1 MLNSEMTSLLDK
13 LYNLRGED
21 SVILVS
27 MDKEKQSAVETRD
40 RTSSLKTELQS
51 KINDLTSE
59 ENVLADE
66 GEKLKNALAL
76 IKKKNLLL
84 LLSI

>member
-1 MLNSEMTSLLDK
+1 MKVLSSEMTSLLDK

-27 MDKEKQSAVETRD
+27 MEKEKQSAVETRD

-51 KINDLTSE
+51 KINDLT
-59 ENVLADE
+59 
-66 GEKLKNALAL
+66 
-76 IKKKNLLL
+76 
-84 LLSI
+84 